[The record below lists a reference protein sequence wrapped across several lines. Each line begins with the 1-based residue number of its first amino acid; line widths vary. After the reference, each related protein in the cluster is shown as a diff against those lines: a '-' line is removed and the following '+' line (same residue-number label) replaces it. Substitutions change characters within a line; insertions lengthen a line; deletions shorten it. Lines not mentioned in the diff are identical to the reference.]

1 MDGCFAG
8 SWGRGGALHTGRPDP
23 ATEQGGSRLRQLRN
37 NCSGPNE
44 QKAWVFR
51 SQEWNYSALKG
62 KGHFRKFIIF
72 LEVLVRETSLA

>member
-1 MDGCFAG
+1 MDGCFPG
-8 SWGRGGALHTGRPDP
+8 SWGRGRALHTGRPDP
-23 ATEQGGSRLRQLRN
+23 ATEQGGTRLRQLRN

-51 SQEWNYSALKG
+51 SQEWNDSALKG
-62 KGHFRKFIIF
+62 KGHLRKFIIF